1 MATYNTALGWEILGR
16 KVKEAES
23 SSIRNPFGQ
32 VLFKREQT
40 VNQLNDPYE
49 LILVRRCKKTGRF
62 I

>member
-1 MATYNTALGWEILGR
+1 MATYKTVFGWKILGR

-23 SSIRNPFGQ
+23 SSICNSFGQ